1 MKFCGEGLT
10 SIEAHMEMIV
20 HDCTQQTFAWQQ
32 KEQKSQEVPLLKNAY
47 MGQRL
52 VEMRIRVSTGKL
64 VTKFVQTPFQEKK
77 GMLCLPMLE

>member
-32 KEQKSQEVPLLKNAY
+32 KEQKSQGSTLVEERLHGL
-47 MGQRL
+47 GL